1 MKDHVD
7 TGGLDP
13 LIFRDRLARLMQ
25 AFTTTAAEISSVHAP
40 ALARRVTEEIGRAR
54 LVTGPFVESMPD
66 FEKGASIAQLVADGL
81 MAHDWKSLPPS
92 LLERPLHLHQRAAI
106 GRDENYLVATG
117 TGSGKT
123 ESFLFPLVDDLL
135 RRRGETGV
143 KVILIYPMNALA
155 SDQMHRIARLL
166 FAELGDP
173 GITLGRFTG
182 QTRSDATRAD
192 VAREI
197 EAAPSYQSA
206 FPDARTV
213 PANWLLS
220 RKEML
225 ATPPDILITNY
236 AMLEHILLLPRNRPL
251 LKEADLRWL
260 VLDELHS
267 YTGAQAIE
275 VAFLLRKLK
284 ARMGLAPGTLRCVGT
299 SASLDPTRKDELANF
314 AQTLFGEPFGA
325 GEAAVVTGRRAQHA
339 AFARTAPTV
348 PLSAEDWIKLG
359 AVVATLRSEG
369 VLANPDDAD
378 LVADW
383 NDAAGDILPLPLGAH
398 LGTALTEALAALP
411 EVRETA
417 ALTGREERKWLLEDL
432 ATTIFPGST
441 PETAQ
446 AAITS
451 IVALS
456 VLAVPSG
463 TGAYP
468 LLPARYHF
476 AASAVDGVLVQL
488 AADAPEGWR
497 DVSIGRVGRPAAGEL
512 PAAWSLLVCRAC
524 GQPYAE
530 AYDDGAVL
538 HPVPPRNAQATRTV
552 LRLTGQGR
560 AATEDDDDD
569 ASDVAASPA
578 GSVTFDPAT
587 GAILDD
593 GQAGGITLDC
603 LAAETDALDRKQY
616 IKRCLAC
623 GEIGRGHA
631 EPLSSIY
638 AGDDALTAVTAQAL
652 LEALP
657 AREGSKGPLQ
667 GRALLAFADNRQDAA
682 FFAPYLERISRT
694 EALSGA
700 IVAALAAS
708 DEAVS
713 LTSMASEVQARLRR
727 HGFAIY
733 DRGDQAVAMD
743 GSAIKDRIAALV
755 VAEVTKGGR
764 GRDSLEAH
772 GLMRVE
778 HDGLETAA
786 KLAIRDLTD
795 TSLGPLVPGTMHTIL
810 LMMRQSRAIS
820 DLDGRLDLTDDAIW
834 GRGLGSDAI
843 AWELDRTSTGSRMR
857 AVLPATSRK
866 TSRLTWVLTER
877 LGLSAADAV
886 RLATACWEGMTS
898 RRAGVLSGGKRG
910 SVIDL
915 DRVRLSTGGDRM
927 QCDRCGRIA
936 TFDLGGVCL
945 AYRCTGHVR
954 PLSGIDASNHYVSRY
969 LAAPGAA
976 IAREHTAAI
985 GADLR
990 SDIEGRFRNGTVN
1003 LLSCTTTMEMGVDLG
1018 DLEAVICRNVPPGIA
1033 NYQQRAGRAG
1043 RRAQVAPI
1051 ALTIARGARYDQ
1063 ASYRRFADYLA
1074 DVPPVPY
1081 VSLDNARFL
1090 RRHQV
1095 SCVLAGWLDHRLAGS
1110 TRTGAPRLSDVL
1122 GHTLDPGA
1130 VTELGVD
1137 IAAWL
1142 DGPDG
1147 RDARAVAEAM
1157 TLDLPQGTSLTGGA
1171 LTEHFRDI
1179 VGRWCDG
1186 IAGRWQDMQSR
1197 EEEADA
1203 AAAVAIDDATRDRAR
1218 RRATRFSQD
1227 RKRYLGRF
1235 LTETLSRGAVI
1246 PTYSFPVNSLTLD
1259 VMRQRDGQAASGI
1272 DLSRDAA
1279 LALSEFAP
1287 GAETIAAGRIWT
1299 SAGIA
1304 RRMATTGGQDA
1315 YEERGWLYECR
1326 ACAQVHLEREKP
1338 EAPPACPGCANA
1350 MSPPPRPHVEPLG
1363 FLTSYENAA
1372 GGEPG
1377 VSRLRP
1383 RAVDEAR
1390 LITRAPADRMVP
1402 TELRNV
1408 ATFFAPAFADG
1419 DGIEGRMIVV
1429 NRGPTGSGYLRCPR
1443 CEHAR
1448 PAPAGTHGGIGVAA
1462 LHKDP
1467 RSGDACPVETL
1478 SWPVDLAHVFSTDIR
1493 VLRIQWPIL
1502 PPGGTLDGN
1511 AWADDMLRGVTEAI
1525 RLAAAQMLEI
1535 DARDLRSVFER
1546 GPDGATV
1553 VLSDATS
1560 GGAGYVRRLVE
1571 EPRYAA
1577 RALFLRAV
1585 GLLDCVRGDDCRTSC
1600 TSCLN
1605 DYSNQS
1611 HWDRFDRHASRTWLL
1626 GMLAQTIAP
1635 PKGVPDGYVPTVE
1648 PGGLALRPLLDASR
1662 EVVVAAPLL
1671 WGAQDPE
1678 AAIGAARALRSWLEL
1693 GEGRIARIV
1702 VEEIGA
1708 PKTSLDREV
1717 ARILRQVEEDGLLR
1731 IAALPHATVDGAPR
1745 FTLLGKEGGI
1755 EEGFST
1761 EVRQPALAGMGAGAV
1776 FRVRRTASS
1785 TWAAQHVQALTA
1797 ISPSKVFSVML
1808 ARLTVHRFREGDPR
1822 NLGDIFA
1829 PFGPGPARVVITD
1842 PYCCAS
1848 DRNRAQ
1854 LTAFVQVLVRA
1865 GVEVVET
1872 TVTWNPT
1879 NGTETPEHQGRALTR
1894 AFEGASLAPPRLSPY
1909 QPDRGRH
1916 FHDRTV
1922 ILRRPGDSAGAW
1934 RVDISSGIDNLMARG
1949 KECSLFIEKDPLG

>member
-1 MKDHVD
+1 MKDHGD

-13 LIFRDRLARLMQ
+13 LAFRNRLAALMQ
-25 AFTTTAAEISSVHAP
+25 SFTTTAAEISSVHAP
-40 ALARRVTEEIGRAR
+40 ALARRVKEEIGRAR

-66 FEKGASIAQLVADGL
+66 FEKGASIAQLVTEGL
-81 MAHDWKSLPPS
+81 MAPDWTALPPS

-182 QTRSDATRAD
+182 QTRSDASRAD

-197 EAAPSYQSA
+197 EAAPSYRSA
-206 FPDARTV
+206 FPDAGTV

-251 LKEADLRWL
+251 LKGADLRWL

-284 ARMGLAPGTLRCVGT
+284 ARLGLEPGKLRCVGT
-299 SASLDPTRKDELANF
+299 SASLDPTRKDELATF

-325 GEAAVVTGRRAQHA
+325 GDAAVVTGRRARHA
-339 AFARTAPTV
+339 AFDRNTPAA
-348 PLSAEDWIKLG
+348 PLSPEDWIRLG
-359 AVVATLRSEG
+359 VVVATLRSAG
-369 VLANPDDAD
+369 VLVDPDDPD
-378 LVADW
+378 LVTDW
-383 NDAAGDILPLPLGAH
+383 NDAAGDILPLPPGTH
-398 LGTALTEALAALP
+398 LGTALTNTLAAMP

-417 ALTGREERKWLLEDL
+417 RLTGRADRKWLLEDL
-432 ATTIFPGST
+432 AATIFPGAA

-451 IVALS
+451 VIAVS
-456 VLAVPSG
+456 VLAIPLGAS
-463 TGAYP
+463 AYP

-476 AASAVDGVLVQL
+476 AASAVDGILVQL
-488 AADAPEGWR
+488 AADAPEGWH
-497 DVSIGRVGRPAAGEL
+497 DLSIGRVGRPAVEDL
-512 PAAWSLLVCRAC
+512 PAAWPLLVCRAC

-538 HPVPPRNAQATRTV
+538 HPAPPRNAQARRTV

-560 AATEDDDDD
+560 ATAEDDD
-569 ASDVAASPA
+569 SENVAVSPA
-578 GSVTFDPAT
+578 STVTFDPAT

-593 GQAGGITLDC
+593 GQAGGLTLDC

-657 AREGSKGPLQ
+657 ARAGSKGPLQ

-700 IVAALAAS
+700 IVAALAEA
-708 DEAVS
+708 DEPVS

-727 HGFAIY
+727 HGFVIY

-743 GSAIKDRIAALV
+743 GSAIKDRVAALV

-772 GLMRVE
+772 GLMQVN
-778 HDGLETAA
+778 HDGLEAA
-786 KLAIRDLTD
+786 EKLALRDLAG
-795 TSLGPLVPGTMHTIL
+795 TSLGIYVPGVMRTIL

-834 GRGLGSDAI
+834 GRGLGSDSI
-843 AWELDRTSTGSRMR
+843 AWELDRISTGSRMR
-857 AVLPATSRK
+857 AVLPSGPRQT
-866 TSRLTWVLTER
+866 TRLTWVLTDR
-877 LGLSAADAV
+877 LKLGAADAV
-886 RLATACWEGMTS
+886 RLATVCWQAMTS

-915 DRVRLSTGGDRM
+915 DRIRLSPGGGRM

-945 AYRCTGHVR
+945 AYRCTGNVQ

-969 LAAPGAA
+969 LSAPGAA

-990 SDIEGRFRNGTVN
+990 SDIEGRFRKGTVN

-1095 SCVLAGWLDHRLAGS
+1095 SCILAGWLDHRLSGS

-1122 GHTLDPGA
+1122 GHTLDASA
-1130 VTELGVD
+1130 VTELHVD
-1137 IAAWL
+1137 FGAWL
-1142 DGPDG
+1142 DSPDG
-1147 RDARAVAEAM
+1147 RAARAIAEAM
-1157 TLDLPQGTSLTGGA
+1157 TLDLPSGTALTGGA
-1171 LTEHFRDI
+1171 LAQHVREI
-1179 VGRWCDG
+1179 VGRWCDT
-1186 IAGRWQDMQSR
+1186 IAARWQDMQSR
-1197 EEEADA
+1197 EEAADA
-1203 AAAVAIDDATRDRAR
+1203 AAAVALDDVSRDKAR
-1218 RRATRFSQD
+1218 RRALRFSQD

-1326 ACAQVHLEREKP
+1326 ACAQVRLEREKP
-1338 EAPPACPGCANA
+1338 ETTPLCPGCANA
-1350 MSPPPRPHVEPLG
+1350 MTPPPRPHIEPLG

-1383 RAVDEAR
+1383 RAVEEAR

-1402 TELRNV
+1402 TELRHV
-1408 ATFFAPAFADG
+1408 TTFFAPAFAEG

-1429 NRGPTGSGYLRCPR
+1429 NKGPTGAGYLRCPR

-1448 PAPAGTHGGIGVAA
+1448 PAPVGTQGGVEVAA
-1462 LHKDP
+1462 QHKDP
-1467 RSGDACPVETL
+1467 RSGDTCSVEAL

-1493 VLRIQWPIL
+1493 ILRIQWPIV
-1502 PPGGTLDGN
+1502 PPGGTLDGD
-1511 AWADDMLRGVTEAI
+1511 AWADDMLRGVAEAI

-1546 GPDGATV
+1546 GPDGATI
-1553 VLSDATS
+1553 VLSDSTS

-1571 EPRYAA
+1571 EPRYSA
-1577 RALFLRAV
+1577 RTLFLRAA
-1585 GLLDCVRGDDCRTSC
+1585 GLLDCVRADDCRTSC

-1611 HWDRFDRHASRTWLL
+1611 HWDRFDRHSSRNWLL
-1626 GMLAQTIAP
+1626 AVLARTLAT
-1635 PKGVPDGYVPTVE
+1635 PKGVPEDCVPTAE
-1648 PGGLALRPLLDASR
+1648 PGGLALRPLLESSR
-1662 EVVVAAPLL
+1662 EIIVTAQCL

-1678 AAIGAARALRSWLEL
+1678 TAIGAARALRSWLEL
-1693 GEGRIARIV
+1693 GAGRIARIV
-1702 VEEIGA
+1702 VKEVGL
-1708 PKTSLDREV
+1708 PKTGLDREV

-1731 IAALPHATVDGAPR
+1731 ISVMSPETFDGAPR

-1761 EVRQPALAGMGAGAV
+1761 EVCHAALAGAGAGAV
-1776 FRVRRTASS
+1776 FRARRSVAS
-1785 TWAAQHVQALTA
+1785 TWAARNVQALTA
-1797 ISPSKVFSVML
+1797 ISRSKVFATML

-1822 NLGDIFA
+1822 NLNDVFA
-1829 PFGPGPARVVITD
+1829 QFGSGPTHVMITD

-1854 LTAFVQVLVRA
+1854 LTAFMQVLLQA
-1865 GVEVVET
+1865 GLEVVDT

-1879 NGTETPEHQGRALTR
+1879 MGTETPEHQGSALTR
-1894 AFEGASLAPPRLSPY
+1894 AFKGVGLALPRLSPY
-1909 QPDRGRH
+1909 RPDRGRH

-1922 ILRRPGDSAGAW
+1922 ILRRPGVRAGSW
-1934 RVDISSGIDNLMARG
+1934 RIDVSSGIDNLMVRG
-1949 KECSLFIEKDPLG
+1949 KECSLFIEKDPLT